1 MTYIPINCWI
11 PSYYSYVSFSRLYVL
26 MFSRSMS
33 ILASFMQIRRDL
45 SVSVQSWSK
54 SKSSSVSSLF
64 LSSILSCDSVSS
76 ESADVSS
83 FMTLLGLVLVLVLL
97 LEFDVRSLLNV
108 MMFLSKHLTY
118 PILMIIVQNNEKK
131 FFLIIFFNSAS
142 WTLPSSV
149 PRICVDDTAFNSDS
163 VLFDWLLM
171 MLVR

>member
-1 MTYIPINCWI
+1 
-11 PSYYSYVSFSRLYVL
+11 

-54 SKSSSVSSLF
+54 SNSSSVSSF
-64 LSSILSCDSVSS
+64 YLSSILSCDSVSS

-83 FMTLLGLVLVLVLL
+83 FMTLFGLVLVLL

-108 MMFLSKHLTY
+108 IMFLSKHLTY
-118 PILMIIVQNNEKK
+118 PILIRIVQNNEKK
-131 FFLIIFFNSAS
+131 FFFIIFFNSAS